1 MRGKRMRTNRELC
14 CVDVY
19 TSTHNRDITLTLYVY
34 KRIDEVEAR
43 FDSNRHVSWFTDDVF
58 TQTR

>member
-1 MRGKRMRTNRELC
+1 MRTNRELC